1 MSSIKTYIKNRLS
14 LRKPQY
20 ESLEILDRLCLILN
34 LRKNSNLHEELRK
47 VIENFPT
54 VSDFEREFPSLC
66 FSLATGVGKTRLMG
80 AFIAYLYLE
89 KGIKNFFV
97 VAPNLTIYRKLIED
111 FGVCTNPKYVFKG
124 ISEFAVNHPNIVTGE
139 NYEKLTKGQIGMS
152 EVTINIFNIS
162 KINGDIQ
169 KPRGKKEQGKAPRI
183 KRLSEYIGD
192 SYFNYLS
199 TLEDLVIIM
208 DESHHYRADKGM
220 QALNEL
226 KPILGLEVTATP
238 QVEKSN
244 KTIKF
249 KNVVYEY
256 SLGKALYDGK
266 YVKIPAVATRKN
278 FNPEL
283 YRNNLEA
290 LDDLKLEDGIRLHE
304 ETNVNLELYSRD
316 NNKKYIK
323 PLVLVVAKDTDHSA
337 MILEKIKSDK
347 FFNGYYK
354 DKVIEINS
362 NQTGSEKEE
371 NIEKLLSLES
381 VDNNIEIVIHVN
393 MLKEGWD
400 VTNLYTIIPLRTA
413 ASMTL
418 REQTIGRGLRLPY
431 GERTGNKKVDTLTI
445 VSHDKFQ
452 EIVDEA
458 NKKDSIIKKENIIE
472 IDEIEISEKKEVVTT
487 ETKFEE
493 ELREREEKLNNII
506 YETERQSEKLR
517 IEVDRKLVEE
527 INNIY
532 NIVTNIREVK
542 NNEIKKIVVERL
554 KDNLEMS
561 DQMISE
567 EFKNKYTREI
577 EERYDSIVE
586 EYISN
591 IIEIPRIIIQPT
603 EEVVCGF
610 NDFNLEVSKLN
621 YQPIDEE
628 IIRKSLVDGS
638 IERFSNRNGANEIK
652 SLEEILLIELLD
664 NTDID
669 YERDVELIYKLITQA
684 LDKLKSYLNDYEV
697 RNVVDSRKVEISKF
711 IYSQMKEHFYLDVP
725 NYKKPKVYP
734 FTKILEHNFTKIQAD
749 SIHDFRETVE
759 PSQIRKVVFAG
770 FQKSCHNMYKFDSK
784 TEKDFATILED
795 DKEVLK
801 WLRPAAK
808 QFNIY
813 WDYNSKEY
821 RPDFVVEDS
830 NFIYLIETK
839 KEKEIQYKD
848 VKSKA
853 KAALEYCLNATD
865 FNVKNEGKPWKYVL
879 IPHNAVKLNMSL
891 DFLVNMYG
899 IEKLEDLK

>member
-1 MSSIKTYIKNRLS
+1 MSRIALNIKNRLS
-14 LRKPQY
+14 LRKPQW
-20 ESLEILDRLCLILN
+20 ESLNILDELCSILN
-34 LRKNSNLHEELRK
+34 LDKEPDLKEELKK
-47 VIENFPT
+47 VINKFPT
-54 VSDFEREFPSLC
+54 VSNFERDFPSIC

-80 AFIAYLYLE
+80 AFIAYLYLS

-97 VAPNLTIYRKLIED
+97 VAPNLTIYKKLIED
-111 FGVCTNPKYVFKG
+111 FGNCTNPKYVFKG

-139 NYEKLTKGQIGMS
+139 NYEKLTRGQIGMS

-162 KINGDIQ
+162 KINGDTQ
-169 KPRGKKEQGKAPRI
+169 KPRGKKEQGKPPRI

-220 QALNEL
+220 QVLNEL

-238 QVEKSN
+238 QVQTGS
-244 KTIKF
+244 KTNKF

-256 SLGKALYDGK
+256 SLAKALSDGK

-278 FNPEL
+278 FNPDL
-283 YRNNLEA
+283 YKNNLEK
-290 LDDLKLEDGIRLHE
+290 LDELKLEDGIRLHE
-304 ETNVNLELYSRD
+304 ETKVNLELYSRD
-316 NNKKYIK
+316 HNKKYIK
-323 PLVLVVAKDTDHSA
+323 PFILVVAKDTEHSA
-337 MILEKIKSDK
+337 MLLEKIKSDK

-362 NQTGSEKEE
+362 NQTGGEKEE

-413 ASMTL
+413 ASTTL

-458 NKKDSIIKKENIIE
+458 NKADSIIKKENIIE
-472 IDEIEISEKKEVVTT
+472 IDANEISEKKEVVTT

-493 ELREREEKLNNII
+493 NLREREEQLNNIAS
-506 YETERQSEKLR
+506 ETERQSEKLR
-517 IEVDRKLVEE
+517 IEVDRKVVEE
-527 INNIY
+527 INTIY
-532 NIVTNIREVK
+532 NTVSNIKEFK
-542 NNEIKKIVVERL
+542 NDEIKKIVVDRL
-554 KDNLEMS
+554 KDSLETS
-561 DQMISE
+561 DQIIFE
-567 EFKNKYTREI
+567 EFKNEYVREI

-591 IIEIPRIIIQPT
+591 IIEIPRIVIQPT
-603 EEVVCGF
+603 EEVICGF
-610 NDFNLEVSKLN
+610 NDFDLDVSKLN

-628 IIRKSLVDGS
+628 IIRKSLVYGS
-638 IERFSNRNGANEIK
+638 VERFSNRNGANEIK
-652 SLEEILLIELLD
+652 SLEEILLVELLN

-684 LDKLKSYLNDYEV
+684 LNKLKSYLNDYEA
-697 RNVVDSRKVEISKF
+697 RNVVDSRKVEIAKF

-725 NYKKPKVYP
+725 NYEKPKVFP
-734 FTKILEHNFTKIQAD
+734 FTKILEHNFTKIQSD
-749 SIHDFRETVE
+749 SIHDFRETIE

-770 FQKSCHNMYKFDSK
+770 FKKACHNMYKFDSK
-784 TEKDFATILED
+784 TEKDFSIILED
-795 DKEVLK
+795 DKNVIK
-801 WLRPAAK
+801 WLRPAA
-808 QFNIY
+808 
-813 WDYNSKEY
+813 
-821 RPDFVVEDS
+821 
-830 NFIYLIETK
+830 T
-839 KEKEIQYKD
+839 
-848 VKSKA
+848 
-853 KAALEYCLNATD
+853 
-865 FNVKNEGKPWKYVL
+865 
-879 IPHNAVKLNMSL
+879 
-891 DFLVNMYG
+891 
-899 IEKLEDLK
+899 

>member
-1 MSSIKTYIKNRLS
+1 MRRIALGIKNRLS
-14 LRKPQY
+14 LRKPQS
-20 ESLEILDRLCLILN
+20 ESLEIL
-34 LRKNSNLHEELRK
+34 EELCSVLKLEKDIDLNDELKK
-47 VIENFPT
+47 VSNKFPT
-54 VSDFEREFPSLC
+54 VSDFERDFPSVC

-80 AFIAYLYLE
+80 AFIVYLYLS
-89 KGIKNFFV
+89 KGVKNFFV
-97 VAPNLTIYRKLIED
+97 VAPNLTIYKKLIED
-111 FGVCTNPKYVFKG
+111 FGNCTNPKYVFKG

-139 NYEKLTKGQIGMS
+139 NYEKLTRGQIGMS

-162 KINGDIQ
+162 KINGDTQ
-169 KPRGKKEQGKAPRI
+169 KPRGKKEQGKLPKI

-199 TLEDLVIIM
+199 TLEDLVVIM

-238 QVEKSN
+238 QIEKGN

-256 SLGKALYDGK
+256 SLGMALNDGK

-283 YRNNLEA
+283 YKNNLDA

-304 ETNVNLELYSRD
+304 ETKVNLELYAK
-316 NNKKYIK
+316 NHNKKFIK
-323 PLVLVVAKDTDHSA
+323 PFVLVVAKDTEHSA
-337 MILEKIKSDK
+337 MLLQKIKSNK

-381 VDNNIEIVIHVN
+381 VENNIEIVIHVN

-431 GERTGNKKVDTLTI
+431 GDRTGNKKVDTLTI

-458 NKKDSIIKKENIIE
+458 NKPDSFIRKEHIID
-472 IDEIEISEKKEVVTT
+472 IDESEINEKKEVVTT

-493 ELREREEKLNNII
+493 KLREKEEKLNNI
-506 YETERQSEKLR
+506 ESEKDR
-517 IEVDRKLVEE
+517 QTEKIKIEVERKVVEE

-532 NIVTNIREVK
+532 NTVTNVK
-542 NNEIKKIVVERL
+542 DIKNDEIKKIVVERI
-554 KDNLEMS
+554 KDNLETS
-561 DQMISE
+561 DQLVFE
-567 EFKNKYTREI
+567 EFKNEYVREI

-610 NDFNLEVSKLN
+610 NDFDLDVTKLN

-638 IERFSNRNGANEIK
+638 IEKFNNKNGVNEIK
-652 SLEEILLIELLD
+652 SLEEILLIELLN

-669 YERDVELIYKLITQA
+669 YERDVNLIYKLITQA
-684 LDKLKSYLNDYEV
+684 INKLKSYLGEYEV
-697 RNVVDSRKVEISKF
+697 RNVIESRRVEIAKF
-711 IYSQMKEHFYLDVP
+711 IYAQMKENFYLDVP
-725 NYKKPKVYP
+725 NYEKPKVYP
-734 FTKILEHNFTKIQAD
+734 FTKILEHNFTKIQSD

-759 PSQIRKVVFAG
+759 TSQIRKVVFAG

-784 TEKDFATILED
+784 TEKDFSIILED
-795 DKEVLK
+795 DPNVLK
-801 WLRPAAK
+801 WLRPAAN

-830 NFIYLIETK
+830 SFIYLVETK
-839 KEKEIQYKD
+839 KEKELDAND
-848 VKSKA
+848 VKAKA
-853 KAALEYCLNATD
+853 KAALEYCLNATAY
-865 FNVKNEGKPWKYVL
+865 NIQNGGKPWKYVL
-879 IPHNAVKLNMSL
+879 IPHNAVKVNMSL
-891 DFLVNMYG
+891 EFLVNMYG
-899 IEKLEDLK
+899 IERLEDIK

>member
-1 MSSIKTYIKNRLS
+1 MSRITLSIKNRLS
-14 LRKPQY
+14 LRKPQS
-20 ESLEILDRLCLILN
+20 ESLEILDELCSILN
-34 LRKNSNLHEELRK
+34 LEKDTDLNEELKK
-47 VIENFPT
+47 VIDKFPT
-54 VSDFEREFPSLC
+54 VSDFERDFPSVC

-80 AFIAYLYLE
+80 AFIAYLYLS

-97 VAPNLTIYRKLIED
+97 VAPNLTIYKKLIED
-111 FGVCTNPKYVFKG
+111 FGNCTNPKYVFKG

-162 KINGDIQ
+162 KINGDTQ
-169 KPRGKKEQGKAPRI
+169 KPRGKKEQGKPPRI

-199 TLEDLVIIM
+199 TLEDLVVIM

-238 QVEKSN
+238 QIEKGN

-256 SLGKALYDGK
+256 SLGMALNEGK
-266 YVKIPAVATRKN
+266 YVKIPAIATRKN
-278 FNPEL
+278 FNPDL
-283 YRNNLEA
+283 YKNNLDA

-304 ETNVNLELYSRD
+304 ETKVNLELYAKD
-316 NNKKYIK
+316 HNKKFVK
-323 PLVLVVAKDTDHSA
+323 PFVLVVAKDTEHSS
-337 MILEKIKSDK
+337 ILLEKIKSDK

-371 NIEKLLSLES
+371 NVEKLLSLES
-381 VDNNIEIVIHVN
+381 VENTIEIVIHVN

-472 IDEIEISEKKEVVTT
+472 IDESEIRKKKEVVTT
-487 ETKFEE
+487 ESKFEE
-493 ELREREEKLNNII
+493 DLREREEQLNNIES
-506 YETERQSEKLR
+506 ETERQSEKLR
-517 IEVDRKLVEE
+517 IEVDRKVVEE
-527 INNIY
+527 INTIY
-532 NIVTNIREVK
+532 NTVSNIKEFK
-542 NNEIKKIVVERL
+542 NVEIKNIVVDRL
-554 KDNLEMS
+554 KNSLETS
-561 DQMISE
+561 DQIIFE
-567 EFKNKYTREI
+567 EFKNEYVRKI
-577 EERYDSIVE
+577 EERYDSIIE

-591 IIEIPRIIIQPT
+591 IIEIPRIVIQPT
-603 EEVVCGF
+603 EEVICGF
-610 NDFNLEVSKLN
+610 NDFELEVTKLN
-621 YQPIDEE
+621 YQPIAEE

-652 SLEEILLIELLD
+652 SLEEILLIELLN

-684 LDKLKSYLNDYEV
+684 LNKLKSYLNDYEV
-697 RNVVDSRKVEISKF
+697 RNVVDSRKVEIAKF

-725 NYKKPKVYP
+725 NYEKPKVYP
-734 FTKILEHNFTKIQAD
+734 FTKILEHNFTKVQSD

-759 PSQIRKVVFAG
+759 TSQIRKVVFAG
-770 FQKSCHNMYKFDSK
+770 FKKACHNMYKFDSK
-784 TEKDFATILED
+784 TEKDFSIILED
-795 DKEVLK
+795 DKNVIK
-801 WLRPAAK
+801 WLRPAAN

-813 WDYNSKEY
+813 WDYKSKEY

-830 NFIYLIETK
+830 NFIYLVETK
-839 KEKEIQYKD
+839 KEKEIDDKD
-848 VKSKA
+848 VKAKA
-853 KAALEYCLNATD
+853 KAALEYCLNATA
-865 FNVKNEGKPWKYVL
+865 FNIQNGGKPWKYIL
-879 IPHNAVKLNMSL
+879 IPHSVVKLNMSL

-899 IEKLEDLK
+899 IENLEDLK

>member
-1 MSSIKTYIKNRLS
+1 MSRIALSIKNRLS
-14 LRKPQY
+14 LRKPQW
-20 ESLEILDRLCLILN
+20 ESLNILDELCSILN
-34 LRKNSNLHEELRK
+34 LDKEPDLKEELKK
-47 VIENFPT
+47 VINKFPT
-54 VSDFEREFPSLC
+54 VSDFEREFPSIC

-80 AFIAYLYLE
+80 AFIAYLYLN

-97 VAPNLTIYRKLIED
+97 VAPNLTIYKKLIDD
-111 FGVCTNPKYVFKG
+111 FGNCTNPKYVFKG
-124 ISEFAVNHPNIVTGE
+124 ISEFAVNHPNIVTGD
-139 NYEKLTKGQIGMS
+139 NYENLTKGQIAMS
-152 EVTINIFNIS
+152 DVTINIFNIS
-162 KINGDIQ
+162 KINGDTQ
-169 KPRGKKEQGKAPRI
+169 KPRGKKEQGKPPKI

-256 SLGKALYDGK
+256 SLGKALSDGK

-278 FNPEL
+278 FNPDL
-283 YRNNLEA
+283 YKNNLEK

-304 ETNVNLELYSRD
+304 ETKVNLELYSRD
-316 NNKKYIK
+316 HDKKYIK
-323 PLVLVVAKDTDHSA
+323 PFILVVAKDTDHSA
-337 MILEKIKSDK
+337 ILLEKIKSDK

-413 ASMTL
+413 ASTTL

-458 NKKDSIIKKENIIE
+458 NKADSIIKKENIIE
-472 IDEIEISEKKEVVTT
+472 IDESEISEKKEVITT

-493 ELREREEKLNNII
+493 NLREREKQLNNIVS
-506 YETERQSEKLR
+506 ETERQSEKIR
-517 IEVDRKLVEE
+517 IEVDRKVVEE
-527 INNIY
+527 INTIY
-532 NIVTNIREVK
+532 NTVSNIKEFK
-542 NNEIKKIVVERL
+542 IDNIKKIVVERL
-554 KDNLEMS
+554 KDTLETS
-561 DQMISE
+561 DQIIFE
-567 EFKNKYTREI
+567 EFKNEYVREI
-577 EERYDSIVE
+577 EERYDSILE

-591 IIEIPRIIIQPT
+591 IIEIPRIVIQPT
-603 EEVVCGF
+603 EEVICGF
-610 NDFNLEVSKLN
+610 NDFDLDVSKLN

-638 IERFSNRNGANEIK
+638 IESFSNRNGANEIK
-652 SLEEILLIELLD
+652 SLEEILLIELLN

-669 YERDVELIYKLITQA
+669 YERDVELIYKLIIQA
-684 LDKLKSYLNDYEV
+684 LNKLKSYLNDYEV
-697 RNVVDSRKVEISKF
+697 RNVVDSRKVEIAKF

-725 NYKKPKVYP
+725 NYEKPKVYP
-734 FTKILEHNFTKIQAD
+734 FTKILEHNFTKVQSD
-749 SIHDFRETVE
+749 SIHDFRETVQT
-759 PSQIRKVVFAG
+759 SQIRKLVFAG
-770 FQKSCHNMYKFDSK
+770 FKKACNNMYKFDSK
-784 TEKDFATILED
+784 TEKDFSIILED
-795 DKEVLK
+795 DKNVIK
-801 WLRPAAK
+801 WLRPAAN

-830 NFIYLIETK
+830 NFIYLVETK
-839 KEKEIQYKD
+839 KEKEIDDKD
-848 VKSKA
+848 VKAKA
-853 KAALEYCLNATD
+853 KAALEYCLNATA
-865 FNVKNEGKPWKYVL
+865 FNIQNEGKPWKYVL
-879 IPHNAVKLNMSL
+879 IPHSVVKLNMSL
-891 DFLVNMYG
+891 DFLVNTYG